1 MVRSAPV
8 HERPIRVT
16 DVGWK
21 ARRLLDGAPTAS
33 VVAALSRSLY
43 LEVAGEIVW
52 LGPPGATLHARAII
66 ASGLPDVG
74 GATRLDTPFDLGGA
88 REWRPPPLPAS
99 VTHAALADEGRRLI
113 GMVAHLG
120 RPDGFGAL
128 LVGRHPAFPLDRAS
142 DDARRFL
149 QACALDDAP
158 AAAAIGERLLGLG
171 PGLTPAGD
179 DLIGGGFFAAG
190 VLNLTGPPSPPD
202 PRRPAGWRE
211 AAAMIRARAAERT
224 HRISAALLGDLL
236 DGEGYAPLHE
246 LTLALARGDAASA
259 LDAAAR
265 LVRIGHSSG
274 WDILTGFLGALGA
287 LPES

>member
-1 MVRSAPV
+1 MLRSSPV
-8 HERPIRVT
+8 PERLIRVT

-21 ARRLLDGAPTAS
+21 ARRLVDGASTAL
-33 VVAALSRSLY
+33 VIAALSRSLY

-52 LGPPGATLHARAII
+52 LGPPGATLHARAIV
-66 ASGLPDVG
+66 ASDLPDVA
-74 GATRLDTPFDLGGA
+74 GATRLETLFDLGVA
-88 REWRPPPLPAS
+88 REWRPPALPAS
-99 VTHAALADEGRRLI
+99 VTRAVLTDEGRRLI
-113 GMVAHLG
+113 SMVGHLG
-120 RPDGFGAL
+120 RLDGFGAL
-128 LVGRHPAFPLDRAS
+128 LVGRRPAFPLDHAS

-149 QACALDDAP
+149 EACALGDAP

-179 DLIGGGFFAAG
+179 DLIGGAFFAWG
-190 VLNLTGPPSPPD
+190 PLN
-202 PRRPAGWRE
+202 AGWRE

-246 LTLALARGDAASA
+246 LSLALARSDAASA
-259 LDAAAR
+259 LEAAAR

-287 LPES
+287 LPEA